1 MPRYNYQAYDQHGA
15 LTKGSINAQSRLTAL
30 DAIHQQGQYPLLIS
44 EGTAAPAER
53 WWQREVFGSRALP
66 VADLGQFTRELALM
80 TSADLPLD
88 ETLRMVSL
96 QPLVSSRTRLL
107 AAKLH
112 ERVREGASFSEALEE
127 SQRFPEF
134 YWRLVR
140 AGEAGGS
147 LTAVLDELALL
158 LERALEMR
166 RQIGTALLYPLT
178 LIAAAVGA
186 MIVIATVLVPTMVPL
201 FRDAGV
207 ALPVVVQ
214 VMVDLTSMVSRN
226 WLAVVVLIIGSTIGA
241 IAASRNDRFL
251 LWRDRMLLAL
261 PIVGR
266 LIRNRE
272 MARFA
277 RTVSTLIH
285 NGVALLE
292 AVRITTNVHQNSNFA
307 TVARDAA
314 ESLKEGRSLSSELA
328 VSGLFSELAVRLV
341 GIGEH
346 TGQLDAMLMR
356 TAIIYETALQREL
369 ARLMSLVSPILTLLI
384 GALVGTLMLSVMNAL
399 LSLNELAI
407 K

>member
-15 LTKGSINAQSRLTAL
+15 LTKGSINAQSRSTAL
-30 DAIHQQGQYPLLIS
+30 DAIHQQGKYPLLIS
-44 EGTAAPAER
+44 EGSAAPVER

-66 VADLGQFTRELALM
+66 VADLGMFTRELALM
-80 TSADLPLD
+80 TKAELPLD

-127 SQRFPEF
+127 SQRFPEY

-147 LTAVLDELALL
+147 LTTVLDELALL

-166 RQIGTALLYPLT
+166 RQIGTALLYPMT
-178 LIAAAVGA
+178 LIAAAIGA

-201 FRDAGV
+201 FKDAGV
-207 ALPVVVQ
+207 ALPIAVQ
-214 VMVDLTSMVSRN
+214 IMVDLTRTVSQN
-226 WLAVVVLIIGSTIGA
+226 WLAVVVLVIGSTTGA
-241 IAASRNDRFL
+241 VVASRNGRFRL
-251 LWRDRMLLAL
+251 MRDRLLLAL
-261 PIVGR
+261 PIIGG

-272 MARFA
+272 MARFT
-277 RTVSTLIH
+277 RTISTLIH

-292 AVRITTNVHQNSNFA
+292 AVRITTNVLQNTAFSR
-307 TVARDAA
+307 VALDAA

-328 VSGLFSELAVRLV
+328 ASGLFSELAVRLV

-356 TAIIYETALQREL
+356 TAVIYETALQREL

>member
-1 MPRYNYQAYDQHGA
+1 M
-15 LTKGSINAQSRLTAL
+15 
-30 DAIHQQGQYPLLIS
+30 
-44 EGTAAPAER
+44 
-53 WWQREVFGSRALP
+53 
-66 VADLGQFTRELALM
+66 
-80 TSADLPLD
+80 
-88 ETLRMVSL
+88 
-96 QPLVSSRTRLL
+96 
-107 AAKLH
+107 
-112 ERVREGASFSEALEE
+112 REGASFSEALEE